1 MVLPDE
7 EAGRRAARRAGSLMG
22 RPSLD
27 PLALASA
34 PRSTQRAILSIEA
47 EGPVEVRTGRTGPD
61 RRGDLLR
68 PEW

>member
-7 EAGRRAARRAGSLMG
+7 EAGRRAARRSRSLTG

-34 PRSTQRAILSIEA
+34 LLSTQRTVLSIET
-47 EGPVEVRTGRTGPD
+47 EGLVEVRTGRAGPD
-61 RRGDLLR
+61 R
-68 PEW
+68 